1 MTTTATSTY
10 AITHN
15 THLEGWFYGF
25 LGVLGFSLTLPATR
39 MAVASLDPLIVGLGR
54 GVIAAML
61 AAPLLWITSQKF
73 PTAPQ
78 WRSIF
83 IVFIGAVV
91 GFPLLSA
98 WAMRMVPSSHGAI
111 LLGLLP
117 LATAIA
123 GTLRAHERPSRAFWI
138 ASLLGSVTVVGYAYS
153 QGGGTLQLADLA
165 LLAAVVMAALS
176 YAEGA
181 RVARELGGWQVIC
194 WALVLAAPILIGP
207 FIYALWE
214 HGIAQATTASW
225 VGFFYIGIVSMF
237 LAFFAWYRGLAVG
250 GVARVSQLQLLQPFL
265 TLMFSA
271 MFLGETFGA
280 NAMLAAALVG
290 FAIIVSRRTHIAFIR
305 HRNISPGTGH

>member
-1 MTTTATSTY
+1 MTTTMATFT
-10 AITHN
+10 AVRN
-15 THLEGWFYGF
+15 DHLEGWFYGF

-39 MAVASLDPLIVGLGR
+39 MAVVGLDPMIVGLGR
-54 GVIAAML
+54 GVVAALL
-61 AAPLLWITSQKF
+61 AAPLLWMTRQKF
-73 PTAPQ
+73 PTALQ

-98 WAMRMVPSSHGAI
+98 WAMRVVPSSHGAI

-138 ASLLGSVTVVGYAYS
+138 ASIMGSASVVGYAYS
-153 QGGGTLQLADLA
+153 QGGGALQLADLA
-165 LLAAVVMAALS
+165 LLAAVVMAAMS

-194 WALVLAAPILIGP
+194 WALVLAAPILVGP
-207 FIYALWE
+207 FIYVIWE
-214 HGIAQATTASW
+214 HGVAQATASSW
-225 VGFFYIGIVSMF
+225 VGFFYISIVSMF

-250 GVARVSQLQLLQPFL
+250 GVARVSQLQLFQPFL

-271 MFLGETFGA
+271 LFLGETFGT
-280 NAMLAAALVG
+280 NALLAATLVG
-290 FAIIVSRRTHIAFIR
+290 FAIIVSRRTHVAFIR
-305 HRNISPGTGH
+305 HRNLSPGTGH